1 VDTSSLYQGPLEDFI
16 ARRTSLVRELRPTDP
31 DAAAAIA
38 KLRKPPVGVWAI
50 NQLAVASP
58 GVITELLAAGADARY
73 AHQNVA
79 TGSER
84 REDLLVA
91 SGRLRDLV
99 DSAARAAAAVL
110 EGAGHAASDETDR
123 RIRATLQAA
132 ATGDAARRGALWKGT
147 LDRDLD
153 ATGFGAAEEF
163 EDDLAELAEILA
175 PMRRSSSPQAESA
188 SQGRSAANPDLVARR
203 QAERDAA
210 GLRATA
216 KRARGAADAKR
227 RQADRLAEE
236 ALGAAVAASAAEGAA
251 DVAEEAASRAEAA
264 LDP

>member
-1 VDTSSLYQGPLEDFI
+1 MADVYHGPLEEFI

-50 NQLAVASP
+50 DQLAAASA
-58 GVITELLAAGADARY
+58 GVITELLAAGADARD

-91 SGRLRDLV
+91 SGRLRDGV
-99 DSAARAAAAVL
+99 ESAARAAAAVL

-132 ATGDAARRGALWKGT
+132 ATGDVAQRVALWKGT

-153 ATGFGAAEEF
+153 VTGFGAPEEP
-163 EDDLAELAEILA
+163 DDDPAELAEVLGPI
-175 PMRRSSSPQAESA
+175 RRSPSPQAESA
-188 SQGRSAANPDLVARR
+188 NQGRAAATPDLVARR

-210 GLRATA
+210 GLRAVA
-216 KRARGAADAKR
+216 KRALAAADAKR
-227 RQADRLAEE
+227 SQADRLAEE
-236 ALGAAVAASAAEGAA
+236 ARSAAEEASAAEHAA
-251 DVAEEAASRAEAA
+251 DAAEDAATRAEAA
-264 LDP
+264 LDR

>member
-1 VDTSSLYQGPLEDFI
+1 MADVYHGPLEEFI

-38 KLRKPPVGVWAI
+38 KLRKPLVGVWAI
-50 NQLAVASP
+50 DQLAAASA
-58 GVITELLAAGADARY
+58 GVITELLAAGADARD

-91 SGRLRDLV
+91 SGRLRDAV
-99 DSAARAAAAVL
+99 ESAARAAAAVL

-132 ATGDAARRGALWKGT
+132 ATGDVAQRVALWMGT
-147 LDRDLD
+147 LDRDLEV
-153 ATGFGAAEEF
+153 TGFGAPQEPDDDPA
-163 EDDLAELAEILA
+163 DLAAVLA
-175 PMRRSSSPQAESA
+175 PMRRSSSPADS
-188 SQGRSAANPDLVARR
+188 SRQGRAAASPDLVARR
-203 QAERDAA
+203 QAERDAT

-216 KRARGAADAKR
+216 KRARGAADSKR

-236 ALGAAVAASAAEGAA
+236 ARTSAEEASAAEHAA
-251 DVAEEAASRAEAA
+251 DAAEDAASRAEAS
-264 LDP
+264 LDH